1 MPAPH
6 AVRAYFAVAAAGFRR
21 YSTYRQAT
29 IAACVT
35 NSVFGFLRCAVV
47 LAIVDVQGG
56 IVAGYD
62 WPQLATFT
70 WVGQGLIGTVLLW
83 ATPELADRIRSG
95 DVVIDLL
102 RPLDLVWQQ
111 LAADLGRAAYALG
124 LRLLVP
130 VAVGAVFFEL
140 YAPRRPATYALFA
153 CSLVLATVVCF
164 GCRFLV
170 NAAAY
175 WLLDARG
182 PQMAWTLS
190 SGFLGGLYF
199 PLWFFPPAVA
209 VGVIAATPF
218 PSVIQL
224 PLDILV
230 ERGSLA
236 TQFAMLG
243 VQAAWVV
250 AILGLCRWVQARGAR
265 KLVVQGG

>member
-1 MPAPH
+1 M
-6 AVRAYFAVAAAGFRR
+6 
-21 YSTYRQAT
+21 
-29 IAACVT
+29 
-35 NSVFGFLRCAVV
+35 
-47 LAIVDVQGG
+47 
-56 IVAGYD
+56 
-62 WPQLATFT
+62 
-70 WVGQGLIGTVLLW
+70 
-83 ATPELADRIRSG
+83 
-95 DVVIDLL
+95 
-102 RPLDLVWQQ
+102 
-111 LAADLGRAAYALG
+111 
-124 LRLLVP
+124 
-130 VAVGAVFFEL
+130 
-140 YAPRRPATYALFA
+140 
-153 CSLVLATVVCF
+153 LATVVCF

-199 PLWFFPPAVA
+199 PLWFLPPAVA

-236 TQFAMLG
+236 TQVAMLG